1 LLFPLCRFLIA
12 LGSWLLAL
20 SRLAS
25 FLPTLILYR
34 PTDLF
39 TDEGIEKW
47 ATPLPILEHLTQ
59 KKCTVWFAAQPSP
72 AAIEAMSS
80 ASSAVRPFST
90 AFSARG
96 DEFWT
101 TCGCVADR

>member
-1 LLFPLCRFLIA
+1 LLFPLCRFLFA

-25 FLPTLILYR
+25 FLPTPILYS

-47 ATPLPILEHLTQ
+47 ATPLPILEHLAQ
-59 KKCTVWFAAQPSP
+59 KKCTVWFAAQRCRAR

-96 DEFWT
+96 DEF
-101 TCGCVADR
+101 